1 MAADLRGLYRRWLL
15 ELWHGELPVAAEL
28 VTDDFVVHQAHDGR
42 FCEHWVSSD
51 GLQLMAQLGALGP
64 GA

>member
-1 MAADLRGLYRRWLL
+1 MAADLSGLYRRWLL
-15 ELWHGELPVAAEL
+15 ELWNGDLEGHAP
-28 VTDDFVVHQAHDGR
+28 
-42 FCEHWVSSD
+42 SD

>member
-15 ELWHGELPVAAEL
+15 ELWHGDLPVAAEL
-28 VTDDFVVHQAHDGR
+28 VTDDFVVHQ
-42 FCEHWVSSD
+42 
-51 GLQLMAQLGALGP
+51 LMAQLGAFGP